1 MAAFRK
7 VIRESLWL
15 LSEVEAIFS
24 QPNSPIWTR
33 RFYLKYCGTKFITPL
48 WIGRSIRLING
59 NNLILGKRCALG
71 DYVRII
77 AWTPITIGDDFTG
90 ASGLHI
96 DSGSHNT
103 VDMSPQ
109 GAPIKIGNR
118 VWCGI
123 NVTIIAGVTIG
134 DDVVIGAG
142 SVVCNDIPPG
152 NIVSG
157 VPARVIKS
165 LNRGNIKIWT
175 WVSGHKQ

>member
-1 MAAFRK
+1 M
-7 VIRESLWL
+7 IREIIWM
-15 LSEVEAIFS
+15 LSEFEAIFS
-24 QPNSPIWTR
+24 QPNSSIWIR
-33 RFYLKYCGTKFITPL
+33 RRYLKYCGTEFKMPL
-48 WIGRSIRLING
+48 WIGRDMRLING

-71 DYVRII
+71 DYTRII

-103 VDMSPQ
+103 IDMSPQ
-109 GAPIKIGNR
+109 GAPIIIGNR

-142 SVVCNDIPPG
+142 SVVCDDIPAG
-152 NIVSG
+152 NIASG
-157 VPARVIKS
+157 VPAKIIKP
-165 LNRGNIKIWT
+165 LNRLNTKVWT
-175 WVSGHKQ
+175 WASDQIK